1 MNKQN
6 QDDKPDQ
13 EDETPDTNVIDWEER
28 LCRQVLD
35 EWDRGRSYV
44 SDLDELYEDL
54 YRMLRGERPEK
65 NYDWQSNIVINKVF
79 QVVWTAIPYLVQK
92 IFGATPIIGVDSF
105 DKTGAW
111 QRERILEFWHTMQP
125 ANNSPQIPWFS
136 VMVMW
141 TLRAMLNGIGIVKKT
156 WHQKLVSETVEKQ
169 IVVPMK
175 LDEMGNETEVE
186 PHTIKNTKSYPAED
200 FPVNTVVNNKDIVF
214 DWLLQPGQ
222 SMRQGRFVIHRSVID
237 LDSLYSSKI
246 NYINL
251 DQIKPKGSNATT
263 DSAQDHA
270 DLKSMDGQEA
280 APDSDIYAD
289 VEVYERVGK
298 IPVYKKKKDGQW
310 MPCFDKD
317 ECYDNKKVTFKDMI
331 IAVAKTDG
339 EETNNI
345 LIRLEP
351 NEYEEINYIDMH
363 IYFDAERWNS
373 IGLIEPIKDL
383 QTGINNNINAMFDE
397 IWQNLMP
404 PVVVNKFALWDW
416 DTMQYAPQQRW
427 LVGGNPAESIYFKE
441 GSNITRDAWQKHA
454 LLDNEVQL
462 TTVTNAMSGAG
473 REKTATTNV
482 MNAQLTAGKL
492 DFLVKM
498 IETTALIP
506 SAQMDVRFASK
517 FAHPLT
523 FEMIVGTSFEYTQF
537 EEIYKYVPAAS
548 SVKLEHQKEKETQE
562 DIQLMQIVAS
572 MPNPNTS
579 KIMNVLWGN
588 ILRNRNMPKEAAL
601 FDEEYFEP
609 QGDAGNMQM
618 LKRMMGGNVPSN
630 QNAIPM
636 SQQEKGVRQSM
647 YQRPKL
653 IRGGSSAG

>member
-270 DLKSMDGQEA
+270 NLKSMDGQEA

-572 MPNPNTS
+572 MPNPNTA

-636 SQQEKGVRQSM
+636 SQQEKGVRRGM
-647 YQRPKL
+647 YERPKL
-653 IRGGSSAG
+653 IRGGAPGG

>member
-1 MNKQN
+1 MNKN
-6 QDDKPDQ
+6 YSENTP
-13 EDETPDTNVIDWEER
+13 EDETPDTGIIDWEQQ
-28 LCRQVLD
+28 LCAQVLD
-35 EWDRGRSYV
+35 EWDRGRTYV

-65 NYDWQSNIVINKVF
+65 NYDWKSNIVINKVF

-92 IFGATPIIGVDSF
+92 IFGASPIIGVESF
-105 DKTGAW
+105 DKVGAW
-111 QRERILEFWHTMQP
+111 QREKILETWHTMQP
-125 ANNSPQIPWFS
+125 ANNSPQIPWFI

-141 TLRAMLNGIGIVKKT
+141 TLRAMLNGVGIIKKT
-156 WHQKLVSETVEKQ
+156 WHQKLVAETTEDQ
-169 IVVPMK
+169 IAVPMK
-175 LDEMGNETEVE
+175 LDKQGNETEVE
-186 PHTIKNTKSYPAED
+186 PHTIKKTKSYPAED
-200 FPVNTVVNNKDIVF
+200 FPINTPVNNKDIVF

-222 SMRQGRFVIHRSVID
+222 SIRQGRFVIHRSVVD

-246 NYINL
+246 NYMNL
-251 DQIKPKGSNATT
+251 DQINVYSGTT
-263 DSAQDHA
+263 SDTQEAHS
-270 DLKSMDGQEA
+270 DLKGMDGQETP
-280 APDSDIYAD
+280 PDSDIYAD

-298 IPVYKKKKDGQW
+298 IPVYNKKKDGKW
-310 MPCFDKD
+310 MPCFDKE
-317 ECYDNKKVTFKDMI
+317 ECYDNKKVVFKDMI
-331 IAVAKTDG
+331 ITVAKTKGD
-339 EETNNI
+339 ETNTI
-345 LIRLEP
+345 LIRCDS
-351 NEYEEINYIDMH
+351 NRYEEINYIDMH

-373 IGLIEPIKDL
+373 IGMVEPIGDL
-383 QTGINNNINAMFDE
+383 YTAINDNVNAMFDE
-397 IWQNLMP
+397 INQNLMP

-416 DTMQYAPQQRW
+416 DTMIYAPQQRW
-427 LVGGNPAESIYFKE
+427 LVGGSPSESIYFKE

-454 LLDNEVQL
+454 LLDNEIQL
-462 TTVTNAMSGAG
+462 TTVTNSMSGAG

-523 FEMIVGTSFEYTQF
+523 FEMIVGKPFEYSKF

-548 SVKLEHQKEKETQE
+548 SVKQEHQKEREIQE

-572 MPNPNTS
+572 TPNPNTP

-601 FDEEYFEP
+601 FDEDYFEP

-618 LKRMMGGNVPSN
+618 LQRMMGGNVPSN
-630 QNAIPM
+630 QNEIPM
-636 SQQEKGVRQSM
+636 SEQEKGVRRGM
-647 YQRPKL
+647 YERPKL
-653 IRGGSSAG
+653 IRGGSSVG